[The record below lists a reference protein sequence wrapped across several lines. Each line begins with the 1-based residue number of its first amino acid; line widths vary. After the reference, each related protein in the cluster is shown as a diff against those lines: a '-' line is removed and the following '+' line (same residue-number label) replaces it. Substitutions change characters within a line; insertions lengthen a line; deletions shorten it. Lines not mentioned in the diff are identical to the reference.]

1 MSETTRNRR
10 STKLSKHHNEEDEEL
25 RKRRIRRE
33 IVRIEAEEEEDEE
46 LDEDE
51 EIDEESDE
59 EDEDD
64 TEDIEDDEVDDDTEE
79 SEEDEEGEDA
89 DKESES
95 DSNDEADETTKPQSK
110 SLWRHIVT
118 GGFITSDGALQYYR
132 YLIAIAIMCFI
143 SIFLT
148 FMSLNAD
155 SEYRHKEQQVSR
167 LRERSVLKS
176 EERYRISSRDEVV
189 RVLKEEHGIVMVDQ
203 KSSQRM

>member
-79 SEEDEEGEDA
+79 SEEGQDA
-89 DKESES
+89 DTESEGDS
-95 DSNDEADETTKPQSK
+95 DDEADETIKPQSK